1 MKYNVPNTFKPAALA
16 LLISA
21 VLSGNALAASSPEL
35 EAMQNELNSMKEK
48 LDLTLDMLE
57 GQSGQSGKSDKHG
70 HGSSGKTTIGGYGEM
85 HYSNLTNQTP
95 GGADKKEIDFHR
107 FIIFLGHDFNE
118 KVRFF
123 SELEVEHAQSDKN
136 GGEVAMEQAYLEFD
150 VAPNTV
156 TRAGI
161 FLVPVG
167 IINETHEPPTF
178 YGVERNPVEKN
189 ILPATWREGGVTL
202 NGRINP
208 GLSYDL
214 ALHSGL
220 ETVRVNTAGDN
231 INYAVRKGRNAVR
244 EAAANDPAI
253 TARIKWTGMAGLEI
267 AATLQQQ
274 TDLTQSADNTAGGA
288 TLMETHVVWQKG
300 PMSARAL
307 YATWR
312 LDGAGPAAVG
322 ADKQTGWYVE
332 PAYKINPKLGLF
344 ARYNQWD
351 NQAGDSS
358 IDSEYTQTSV
368 GVSYWPHPDVV
379 VKADYQMQ
387 DVPAGK
393 KELQGINLGVGYQF

>member
-1 MKYNVPNTFKPAALA
+1 MKHDVPAIFKPATLA

-21 VLSGNALAASSPEL
+21 ALSGNALAASTPEL
-35 EAMQNELNSMKEK
+35 EAMQNELNAVKEK

-57 GQSGQSGKSDKHG
+57 SQSGQSGQSDKHG

-85 HYSNLTNQTP
+85 HYSNLTNQTA

-107 FIIFLGHDFNE
+107 FILFLGHEFSD
-118 KVRFF
+118 KIRFF

-150 VAPNTV
+150 VAPETV
-156 TRAGI
+156 ARAGI

-178 YGVERNPVEKN
+178 YGVERNPVENK

-202 NGRINP
+202 SGRINP
-208 GLSYDL
+208 GLSYDV

-220 ETVRVNTAGDN
+220 ETGLTSGTST

-244 EAAANDPAI
+244 EAAANDPAV
-253 TARIKWTGMAGLEI
+253 TARIKWTGMAGLEV
-267 AATLQQQ
+267 AASVQQQ
-274 TDLTQSADNTAGGA
+274 TDLTQSADPTAGSA

-300 PMSARAL
+300 PMGLRAL
-307 YATWR
+307 YATWD
-312 LDGAGPAAVG
+312 LSGAGPAAVG
-322 ADKQTGWYVE
+322 ANEQTGWYVE
-332 PAYKINPKLGLF
+332 PAYKVSPKLGLF

-351 NQAGDSS
+351 NQAGDNT
-358 IDSEYTQTSV
+358 DSEYAQTNI

-379 VKADYQMQ
+379 IKADYQTQ
-387 DVPAGK
+387 DVPTGK
-393 KELQGINLGVGYQF
+393 DEYEGINLGVGYQF